1 MNGSAAPKKAQLDLH
16 LGKKF
21 VDNLWTP
28 ARHHALFG
36 GRGSAKSWSV
46 ASFLTVIGGQQSKKI
61 VCARQFQ
68 NSIRDSSKALIEK
81 RIQSLGFDGHYSVTD
96 QYITHQ
102 GLLLD
107 SRLWIPDVT

>member
-1 MNGSAAPKKAQLDLH
+1 MRSLGIGLCWNLD
-16 LGKKF
+16 
-21 VDNLWTP
+21 
-28 ARHHALFG
+28 
-36 GRGSAKSWSV
+36 V
-46 ASFLTVIGGQQSKKI
+46 ASFLTVIGGQQNKKI

-102 GLLLD
+102 GLAFGFSFMGL
-107 SRLWIPDVT
+107 RT